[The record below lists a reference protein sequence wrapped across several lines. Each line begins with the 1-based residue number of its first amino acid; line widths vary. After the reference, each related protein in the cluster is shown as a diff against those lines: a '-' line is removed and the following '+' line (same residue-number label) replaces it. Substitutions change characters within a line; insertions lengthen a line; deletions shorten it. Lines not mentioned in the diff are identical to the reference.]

1 MKRGRD
7 KIKSSRRKGRYK
19 DTMSRQILTNGPVNL
34 KSTIQCIE
42 IRAQLQNPINT
53 QLQKKKSSFSGD
65 LKERSGLLKAPV
77 FYFFLFFYFIFF
89 RLDQFVFSI

>member
-7 KIKSSRRKGRYK
+7 KIKSSRRKGRDK
-19 DTMSRQILTNGPVNL
+19 DTMSRHILTNGPVNL
-34 KSTIQCIE
+34 KSKFQCIE

-53 QLQKKKSSFSGD
+53 QLQKKKSIFSGD

-77 FYFFLFFYFIFF
+77 FFFSFLLFYFFI
-89 RLDQFVFSI
+89 LDQFVFSI